1 MKTLAGLALWIGVT
15 AAAAAVGGAAS
26 VQSPAFYAQLAR
38 PSWAP
43 PAAIFGPVWT
53 LLYLL
58 MAVAAFLVW
67 RERGR
72 LGTRGAL
79 ALYVVQ
85 LALNAVWTWLFF
97 AWRNGALAFAD
108 IIVLLAFI
116 VATVVAFWRI
126 RPLAGALLLPYL
138 AWTTFA
144 TALTW
149 TIWRANPTL
158 L

>member
-1 MKTLAGLALWIGVT
+1 MKTLGGLALWVGIT
-15 AAAAAVGGAAS
+15 AAAAAAGGAAS
-26 VQSPAFYAQLAR
+26 VQSPAFYAQLDR

-58 MAVAAFLVW
+58 MAIAAFLVW

-72 LGTRGAL
+72 PGTRGAL
-79 ALYVVQ
+79 MLYVAQ

-108 IIVLLAFI
+108 IIVLLALI
-116 VATVVAFWRI
+116 VATIVAFWRI

-138 AWTTFA
+138 AWVSFA

-149 TIWRANPTL
+149 TVWRANPTL